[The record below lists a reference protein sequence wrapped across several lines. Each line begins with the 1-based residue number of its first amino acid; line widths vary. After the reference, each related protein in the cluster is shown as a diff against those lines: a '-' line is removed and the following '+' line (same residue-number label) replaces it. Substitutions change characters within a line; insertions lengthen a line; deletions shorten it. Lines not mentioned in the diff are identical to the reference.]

1 MVLWRFGC
9 LFGYMCNKGESKE
22 TMRYKLKYQTR
33 GKVETYIAMA
43 TATISVLAEELYAD
57 RERLS
62 ILQNIADEVMA
73 QAESSKK
80 GLTAAPECEIEGEA
94 NPALLVRNTLGRE
107 VLMVYFDWIYEN
119 NERPQITYRGK

>member
-1 MVLWRFGC
+1 
-9 LFGYMCNKGESKE
+9 
-22 TMRYKLKYQTR
+22 MRYKLKYQTR

-57 RERLS
+57 HERLS

-94 NPALLVRNTLGRE
+94 NPALIVRNTLGRE
-107 VLMVYFDWIYEN
+107 VLMVYFDRIYEN

>member
-1 MVLWRFGC
+1 MVLGNGKTEEC
-9 LFGYMCNKGESKE
+9 
-22 TMRYKLKYQTR
+22 MRYKLKYQTR

-43 TATISVLAEELYAD
+43 TATISVLAEKLYAD
-57 RERLS
+57 HERLS

-73 QAESSKK
+73 QAESNKK
-80 GLTAAPECEIEGEA
+80 GLTAAPECEIEGES
-94 NPALLVRNTLGRE
+94 NPALIVRNTLGRE